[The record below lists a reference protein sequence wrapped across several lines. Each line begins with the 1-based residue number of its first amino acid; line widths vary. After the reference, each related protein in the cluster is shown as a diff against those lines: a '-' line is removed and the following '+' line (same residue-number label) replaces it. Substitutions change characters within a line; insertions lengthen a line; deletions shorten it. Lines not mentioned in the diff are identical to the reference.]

1 MERVVKTEETEPW
14 HKPKNGSVFPAKKC
28 SVKKKIW
35 NLVVDPKGSSS
46 SSNTISSPPL
56 PAQSSKSNS
65 TVHPC

>member
-28 SVKKKIW
+28 SVKKRIW
-35 NLVVDPKGSSS
+35 NLVVDSKGS

-65 TVHPC
+65 IVHPC